1 MNNKHQVIH
10 DFNIFAGAF
19 VDRSGERRKDSAW
32 LEQAAKSPDSR
43 FVAVWGESCL
53 VGGNSPHLVLLQRQQ
68 IESYINHEHL
78 IFLGLFR
85 DQPAFAVSIISELAP
100 PLSEFGEFQ
109 DLHSIGMALPHDE
122 ANLAA
127 HARALVL
134 WHQSQIFCGICGS
147 QMKQDSGGNS
157 RKCSGCGKRLFPRV
171 DPAIIVLVSDG
182 ERCLLGRKERWPE
195 GRYSTISGFVEP
207 GESLED
213 GVRRE
218 VFEETNVRVGKV
230 SYHSSQPWPFPAALM
245 LGFTAE
251 AESQKIKLNDGELED
266 ARWFTREQLSA
277 EDMKLPFRISI
288 ARRLVDHF
296 LQQGD

>member
-1 MNNKHQVIH
+1 MNNKHLVIK

-19 VDRSGERRKDSAW
+19 VNRSSERRRDSVW
-32 LEQAAKSPDSR
+32 LEQAATSTDSR
-43 FVAVWGESCL
+43 FVVVWGEKCL
-53 VGGNSPHLVLLQRQQ
+53 VGGDSPNLVLLQRAQ

-85 DQPAFAVSIISELAP
+85 GQAIFAVAIISELALP
-100 PLSEFGEFQ
+100 FSKFGDFQ
-109 DLHSIGMALPHDE
+109 DLHFIGAALPHDE

-127 HARALVL
+127 HARALVM
-134 WHQSQIFCGICGS
+134 WHQSQFFCGVCGS
-147 QMKQDSGGNS
+147 QTKQDSGGNS

-182 ERCLLGRKERWPE
+182 ERCLLGRKEHWPE

-218 VFEETNVRVGKV
+218 VFEETNVQVGKV

-251 AESQKIKLNDGELED
+251 AVSQNIKLNDGELED

-277 EDMKLPFRISI
+277 EGMKLPFRISI
-288 ARRLVDHF
+288 ARRLVDYF
-296 LQQGD
+296 LQQES